1 MKEEGKGKE
10 FHTVRGYEM
19 LSGDLRPLTSAM
31 EDYLEMI
38 YRSCVSEGFIRVNK
52 LAELLN
58 VQASSATKM
67 VRKLADA
74 GYVNYERYGIVRLT
88 GKGAEAGSF
97 LLDRHQTIETFLKIL
112 GVKNNVLRQTEL
124 IEHNISCET
133 LEKIRKLNAFLE
145 EEPGLREKIKR
156 ILS

>member
-1 MKEEGKGKE
+1 MGGESKGKG
-10 FHTVRGYEM
+10 FHTVRGYELLTDDM
-19 LSGDLRPLTSAM
+19 NPLTSAM

-38 YRSCVSEGFIRVNK
+38 YRSCVSEGFARVNK

-88 GKGAEAGSF
+88 EKGTGAGSF
-97 LLDRHQTIETFLKIL
+97 LLDRHRTIETFLKNL

-124 IEHNISCET
+124 IEHDISTET
-133 LEKIRKLNAFLE
+133 LDKIRKLNAFLE
-145 EEPGLREKIKR
+145 KEPGLMEKIKTV
-156 ILS
+156 LS